1 MKNFGDYYKAALKY
15 QAEQDPVAMGKLLVD
30 AAKSGMPLDD
40 LAMLGALAETTL
52 MVPPNGNR

>member
-15 QAEQDPVAMGKLLVD
+15 QEEQDALAMTELLVD

-40 LAMLGALAETTL
+40 LSMLGALAETTL
-52 MVPPNGNR
+52 MRPPNGNR